1 MAARTLR
8 EIMTA
13 HPKTADPKTPVY
25 EVARLMK
32 SENVGSIPVVEGGKL
47 VGIVTDR
54 DLCLD
59 VLGERKPD
67 DSPVSDFMTTRP
79 QTATSDTTIH
89 AAAQLMQTHQ
99 IRRLPVVDGDN
110 LVGIVALADLA
121 VDTASE
127 GLKAETLEEISQH
140 TSGSSNA

>member
-1 MAARTLR
+1 
-8 EIMTA
+8 
-13 HPKTADPKTPVY
+13 
-25 EVARLMK
+25 
-32 SENVGSIPVVEGGKL
+32 VVEGGKL

-67 DSPVSDFMTTRP
+67 DSPVADFMTTRP

-121 VDTASE
+121 VDTESE